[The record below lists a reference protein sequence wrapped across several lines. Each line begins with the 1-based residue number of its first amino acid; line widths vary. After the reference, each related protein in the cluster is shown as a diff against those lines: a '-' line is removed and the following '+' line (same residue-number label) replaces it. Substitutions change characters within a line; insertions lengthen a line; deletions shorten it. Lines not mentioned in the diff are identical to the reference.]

1 MHRLMADDEKVKST
15 FVKNSMLIEYL
26 ESNYCES
33 VSENKLE
40 QSILGPFGI
49 FSYGDSQGYA
59 PVDFLSDRLYG
70 RSVQHLVA
78 SLPFV

>member
-1 MHRLMADDEKVKST
+1 MHRLTADDEKVKST
-15 FVKNSMLIEYL
+15 FVKNPMFIESL

-40 QSILGPFGI
+40 LSILDLLGI
-49 FSYGDSQGYA
+49 FSYGDSQGHA
-59 PVDFLSDRLYG
+59 PVEFLSDRFGGLYA
-70 RSVQHLVA
+70 QHLVA